1 MLDKHGG
8 SHNNAYAVKVFSK
21 PPPNRQ
27 HNYRNKMIS
36 RRWIIFI
43 LATSHFF
50 LSQFYRTSNAVI
62 ATHLIQD
69 LSLDTEGLGFLS
81 ASFFYGFA
89 ATQIPIGLL
98 LDKVGPRKLMTILS
112 LLGIFGAF
120 IFSVADSLSMGLIGR
135 ILLGIGMACNLMG
148 TFKLLTKWF
157 EPFIFAT
164 LSGLVI
170 SIGTMGNIVATT
182 PLVMLVEHIGWR
194 HGFQLIAGINLVL
207 TLTLYIVV
215 RDRPGHSSLLSSG
228 KESSISFKQAF
239 SNLAMLLK
247 DRDYWVISVATFV
260 RYGTFAA
267 FQALWAGPFLMEAMG
282 YSAVKTGNVIL
293 LMTVGI
299 IMGSPFWGAL
309 SDRVFKTRKWIIVF
323 CLAVLAAIALV
334 LMLIPPDA
342 NLAVV
347 TSFFFAFG
355 FFSSAGLLMYPH
367 IKDLMPVEM
376 AGAAMTGINFFNMM
390 GPAFFLQGLGILMQA
405 LYPEA
410 SRGPAAFDAAFLVC
424 TVSLA
429 AAGAIYSFT
438 TDNNPRRTSGD

>member
-1 MLDKHGG
+1 LKWLLNKRITGIKNEVM
-8 SHNNAYAVKVFSK
+8 
-21 PPPNRQ
+21 PNR
-27 HNYRNKMIS
+27 
-36 RRWIIFI
+36 WIVFI

-62 ATHLIQD
+62 ATQLIED

-89 ATQIPIGLL
+89 LTQIPIGLL

-112 LLGIFGAF
+112 LVGIAGAF
-120 IFSVADSLSMGLIGR
+120 IFSVSDSLSMGVIGR

-148 TFKLLTKWF
+148 TLKLLTQWF
-157 EPFIFAT
+157 APLIFAT

-170 SIGTMGNIVATT
+170 SVGTMGNIVATT
-182 PLVMLVEHIGWR
+182 PLVILVEQMGWR
-194 HGFQLIAGINLVL
+194 QSFQLIAGINLVL
-207 TLTLYIVV
+207 TLTLYLVV
-215 RDRPGHSSLLSSG
+215 RDQPASPSAGSSG
-228 KESSISFKQAF
+228 QASSISLKQAV
-239 SNLAMLLK
+239 SNLALLLK
-247 DRDYWVISVATFV
+247 DRNYWIISVATFV

-282 YSAVKTGNVIL
+282 YTAVKTGNLIL

-299 IMGSPFWGAL
+299 ILGSPFWGAL

-323 CLAVLAAIALV
+323 CLAVLSAIALV

-342 NLAVV
+342 SLAVV
-347 TSFFFAFG
+347 ASFFFAFG

-367 IKDLMPVEM
+367 IKDLMPIEM

-390 GPAFFLQGLGILMQA
+390 GPAVFLQGLGILMQR
-405 LYPEA
+405 LYPAA
-410 SRGPAAFDAAFLVC
+410 SRGPAAFDAAFLICMVFL
-424 TVSLA
+424 LA
-429 AAGAIYSFT
+429 AAGLYFLTKNKTLRSA
-438 TDNNPRRTSGD
+438 